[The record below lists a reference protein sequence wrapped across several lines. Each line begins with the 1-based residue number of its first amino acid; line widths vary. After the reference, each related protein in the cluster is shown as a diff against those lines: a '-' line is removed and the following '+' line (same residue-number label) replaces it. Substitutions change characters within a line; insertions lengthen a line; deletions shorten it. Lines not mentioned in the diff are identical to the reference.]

1 VIFTIENDIVMRM
14 ESIKSILAN
23 KRLMKYFVMAVV
35 IVGIEL
41 ITFQIVYLL
50 TNNYYLATV
59 ISFLTG
65 VILNWI
71 VGRLLVFGKSHH
83 HPVREFIMV
92 FIASIVGL
100 GIQIAV
106 VFFSVQLLGLYPLI
120 GKMLS
125 IVFSFFWNYWFRAA
139 IVYKK
144 TEKQ

>member
-1 VIFTIENDIVMRM
+1 MDFIRN
-14 ESIKSILAN
+14 ILTN
-23 KRLMKYFVMAVV
+23 KRLMKYFVMAAI

-41 ITFQIVYLL
+41 VTFQVVYLI
-50 TNNYYLATV
+50 TNNYYLGTV
-59 ISFLTG
+59 ISFLVG

-71 VGRLLVFGKSHH
+71 AGRLFVFGKSVHS
-83 HPVREFIMV
+83 PLREFTMV
-92 FIASIVGL
+92 FIASMVGL

-106 VFFSVQLLGLYPLI
+106 VFVSVQLLALYPLI

-144 TEKQ
+144 SNNPTGRPHTLS